1 MPGLRNRLPAFAKGY
16 GAPREACVTQEKT
29 AHMNGWVE
37 APPPKRGLGCFARGC
52 LILVVFAIVLAIA
65 CLAGL
70 YWGFQRHSAIV
81 HSFYWLAKT
90 NSIAETP
97 APVPEFAATDE
108 QIQAVQERWRDFE
121 QKIRA
126 GQPAE
131 IQLTADDI
139 NNLIAVNRDAR
150 WKAFVSIEDNR
161 LRLQTSIPLGEFFG
175 RSSYYFNGDI
185 MIQLNTAQ
193 SLERPQLNRIIVNN
207 EPVPRD
213 LLNWKYRSKRL
224 GEYLAEFRN
233 NYDVD
238 TIEIRDG
245 ELILRSRTD

>member
-1 MPGLRNRLPAFAKGY
+1 
-16 GAPREACVTQEKT
+16 
-29 AHMNGWVE
+29 
-37 APPPKRGLGCFARGC
+37 
-52 LILVVFAIVLAIA
+52 
-65 CLAGL
+65 
-70 YWGFQRHSAIV
+70 
-81 HSFYWLAKT
+81 
-90 NSIAETP
+90 
-97 APVPEFAATDE
+97 
-108 QIQAVQERWRDFE
+108 
-121 QKIRA
+121 
-126 GQPAE
+126 
-131 IQLTADDI
+131 
-139 NNLIAVNRDAR
+139 
-150 WKAFVSIEDNR
+150 
-161 LRLQTSIPLGEFFG
+161 
-175 RSSYYFNGDI
+175 